1 MGLFGE
7 RFDRKLKHHQVIER
21 RIGDTGRE
29 IKDRV
34 AGKIKGDILTRQKI
48 LQRNL
53 YRKSRG
59 LGNGILKSWKFAKA
73 KAAGIML
80 REMTG
85 NKKRSKHNEHRKR

>member
-7 RFDRKLKHHQVIER
+7 RFDRKLKHHQVIEHR
-21 RIGDTGRE
+21 TGDTGRE

-34 AGKIKGDILTRQKI
+34 AGKIKGNILTRQKI
-48 LQRNL
+48 LQKNL

-59 LGNGILKSWKFAKA
+59 KGNGIFKSRRFAKA
-73 KAAGIML
+73 KAAEIVL

-85 NKKRSKHNEHRKR
+85 NRIRRPHKKHRR